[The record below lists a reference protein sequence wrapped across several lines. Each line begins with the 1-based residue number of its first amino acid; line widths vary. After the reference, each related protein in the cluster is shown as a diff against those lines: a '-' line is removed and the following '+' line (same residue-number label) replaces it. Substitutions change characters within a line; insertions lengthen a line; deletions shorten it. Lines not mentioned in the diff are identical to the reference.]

1 MSELNLAAVTLTGV
15 DGSVWHL
22 AGSDAWGAPVQV
34 RESSLGDL
42 LDVPVNT
49 SRKSVVGKPGTKF
62 LGSRMLERN
71 ISLPVLVQGSSM
83 EAFAEADSGFR
94 KALDYEEPARLSVVT
109 EESGERWIDVRLSE
123 QFSFEGEYDPHLD
136 FRAAYTVSLVADDP
150 LWRSET
156 AHSEFV
162 FNGINWY
169 GGTVRVSNPTD
180 VPVWPKWVLTS
191 PAKWILPDPD
201 VKGGDLSRTIVLP
214 FQKLGHNVVV
224 DTDPTVEMVTDTQN
238 ALLWAQMGGQFFN
251 FYIPP
256 RTGPIDIPVA
266 VDPLP
271 MMGTWIP
278 DEGRRWIAARMAEF
292 AKATGLAGVLA
303 LTPQQLGAMIAK
315 WIRDLTPDWIEGLTD
330 WLLPVLSAENIANA
344 IVNAWGNVSNLAGAT
359 AQVRLE
365 RQWTRPWGLE

>member
-22 AGSDAWGAPVQV
+22 AGANAWGAPVQV

-71 ISLPVLVQGSSM
+71 ILLPVLVQGSSQQ
-83 EAFAEADSGFR
+83 EFAEADSGFR

-156 AHSEFV
+156 ATSEFV
-162 FNGINWY
+162 FNGLNWY
-169 GGTVRVSNPTD
+169 QGTVRVSNPTD

-201 VKGGDLSRTIVLP
+201 VKEGDFARTIVLP
-214 FQKLGHNVVV
+214 FQPLGHDVVV
-224 DTDPTVEMVTDTQN
+224 DSNPTVEMVTDTQN

-251 FYIPP
+251 FSIPP
-256 RTGPIDIPVA
+256 RTQPIDIPVA

-271 MMGTWIP
+271 LLGTWIP
-278 DEGRRWIAARMAEF
+278 DEGRRWFAAMMRDFAED
-292 AKATGLAGVLA
+292 TGLDEFLK
-303 LTPQQLGAMIAK
+303 LTPQQLGDIMEQ
-315 WIRDLTPDWIEGLTD
+315 WIRDFTPDWIEGLTD
-330 WLLPVLSAENIANA
+330 WLFPVLSADNIANA
-344 IVNAWGNVSNLAGAT
+344 IVQQWGSVSNMAGAT
-359 AQVRLE
+359 AQIRLE
-365 RQWTRPWGLE
+365 RQWTRPYGLE

>member
-1 MSELNLAAVTLTGV
+1 M
-15 DGSVWHL
+15 
-22 AGSDAWGAPVQV
+22 GAPVQV

-49 SRKSVVGKPGTKF
+49 SRASVVGKPGTKF

-71 ISLPVLVQGSSM
+71 ILLPVLVQGSSQ

-94 KALDYEEPARLSVVT
+94 KALDYETTARLSVVT

-136 FRAAYTVSLVADDP
+136 FRAKYTVSLVADDP

-162 FNGINWY
+162 FNGLNWY
-169 GGTVRVSNPTD
+169 EGTVRVSNPTD

-201 VKGGDLSRTIVLP
+201 VKEGDLSRTIVLP
-214 FQKLGHNVVV
+214 FQPLGHDVVV
-224 DTDPTVEMVTDTQN
+224 DSDPTVEMVTDTQN

-251 FYIPP
+251 FSIPP
-256 RTGPIDIPVA
+256 RTSPIDIPVA

-271 MMGTWIP
+271 LLGTWIP
-278 DEGRRWIAARMAEF
+278 DEGRRWFASMMKDFAE
-292 AKATGLAGVLA
+292 ATGLDEFLK
-303 LTPQQLGAMIAK
+303 LTPQQLGEIMAQ
-315 WIRDLTPDWIEGLTD
+315 WIRDFTPDWIEGLTD
-330 WLLPVLSAENIANA
+330 WLFPVLSAENIANA
-344 IVNAWGNVSNLAGAT
+344 IVQQWGSVSNMAGAT
-359 AQVRLE
+359 AQIRLE